1 MLKFLLEKEFKQFLR
16 NPVMPRLVFIMPVL
30 MMLIFPLAT
39 NREVSDVNI
48 AIIDNDKSVYSE
60 RLINKIISS
69 GYFILSD
76 FPSNY
81 DKALNTVEQ
90 GKTHLILEIEQD
102 FEKNIIKEGVA
113 NLIISANS
121 VDIFKGSIGAS
132 YLSNIIFD
140 FSSDIR
146 SELSGDSL
154 TMPVINI
161 LPLNKFNEHLI
172 YKNFMIPAIM
182 AMLVTMITCFL
193 PTLNIVSE
201 KEKGTIEQIN
211 VTPVHKFYFILS
223 KLLPYLAMGF
233 IIFTMAIF
241 IAQLVYDF
249 YPKGDY
255 LSLYI
260 FTFIYVFV
268 ASGLGLIISNYSET
282 MQQAMFVMLF
292 FVMILFF
299 MSSLFTPVDY
309 MPEWGQWI
317 GAFNPLKYYGYAL
330 RSIFLKG
337 ANFFDLY
344 KEFIILVIFAISLN
358 ILAVISYKKNN

>member
-1 MLKFLLEKEFKQFLR
+1 M
-16 NPVMPRLVFIMPVL
+16 
-30 MMLIFPLAT
+30 
-39 NREVSDVNI
+39 SD
-48 AIIDNDKSVYSE
+48 YSE
-60 RLINKIISS
+60 
-69 GYFILSD
+69 
-76 FPSNY
+76 NY
-81 DKALNTVEQ
+81 DHALNTLEH
-90 GKTHLILEIEQD
+90 GKAHIILEIEQD
-102 FEKNIIKEGVA
+102 FEKKLIKDGVS

-140 FSSDIR
+140 FSSDLK
-146 SELSGDSL
+146 SEMSGAESAPL
-154 TMPVINI
+154 INI
-161 LPLNKFNEHLI
+161 LPLNKFNEHLV

-211 VTPVHKFYFILS
+211 VTPVNKFLFILS
-223 KLLPYLAMGF
+223 KLIPYLAMGF
-233 IIFTMAIF
+233 VIFTMTIF
-241 IAQLVYDF
+241 IAQLIYDF

-292 FVMILFF
+292 FIMILFF
-299 MSSLFTPVDY
+299 MSSLFTPVEY

-337 ANFFDLY
+337 SNFFDLY
-344 KEFIILVIFAISLN
+344 KEFIILVAFAISLN
-358 ILAVISYKKNN
+358 FLAVVSYKKNS